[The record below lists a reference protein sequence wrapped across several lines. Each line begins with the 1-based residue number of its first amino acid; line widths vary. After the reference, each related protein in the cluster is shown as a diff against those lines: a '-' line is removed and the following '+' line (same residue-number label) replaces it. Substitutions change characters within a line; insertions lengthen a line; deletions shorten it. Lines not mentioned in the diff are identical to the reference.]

1 MPVSQKQPKIPQLR
15 FPEFS
20 GEWEGKKLGDIAER
34 YNGLK
39 SKTKKDFGSGS
50 AYITY
55 TQIFEN
61 SKIKIENFGKV
72 KVGENE
78 NQNKAKY
85 GDVFFTTSSETPL
98 EVGMSSVLLDRK
110 FHPYLNSFAFGIRPK
125 SFEILNPEFAQFYFR
140 ADVFRNKMY
149 KLAQGSTRFNISRV
163 EFMIKSILLPC
174 SDEQKKIAGFLGSV
188 DEWIE
193 NLTAQK
199 ETLGSYKRG
208 LMQKLFPA
216 KGETTPALRFPEFSG
231 DWEEKEL
238 GNFSDITTGKLNA
251 NAMVEAGEYR
261 FFTCARDYF
270 HIDQY
275 SFDTEALLISGNGAN
290 VGYVHY
296 YKGKFDAYQRI
307 YVLDNFDEDILYVK
321 SYLDKNL
328 QRRILEE
335 RKEGN
340 TPYIV
345 KSALSEYK
353 IPLPEPEEQK
363 KIADFLSSVDTMIA
377 NKQAEIIAAKKWKRG
392 LMQKMF
398 V

>member
-1 MPVSQKQPKIPQLR
+1 MSVKEKQKKIPELR
-15 FPEFS
+15 FPGFAGEWEEKRLGDIAKITTGSSNRENSLELGKYKFFDRSVDSRWSDKYLFDDEVLIVAGEGLEFFPRYYKGKFDLHQRAYAVMKSKSKASWKYLYYYIIFHRLWFNRMAVGSTMPSLRMDAFIKMPIKLPKNEEQQKIAAFLSAADAWIENLKSQKEALDEYERGLMQKLFPAKGESLPDLRFGEFS

-174 SDEQKKIAGFLGSV
+174 SDEQKKIA
-188 DEWIE
+188 
-193 NLTAQK
+193 
-199 ETLGSYKRG
+199 
-208 LMQKLFPA
+208 
-216 KGETTPALRFPEFSG
+216 
-231 DWEEKEL
+231 
-238 GNFSDITTGKLNA
+238 
-251 NAMVEAGEYR
+251 
-261 FFTCARDYF
+261 
-270 HIDQY
+270 
-275 SFDTEALLISGNGAN
+275 
-290 VGYVHY
+290 
-296 YKGKFDAYQRI
+296 
-307 YVLDNFDEDILYVK
+307 
-321 SYLDKNL
+321 
-328 QRRILEE
+328 
-335 RKEGN
+335 
-340 TPYIV
+340 
-345 KSALSEYK
+345 
-353 IPLPEPEEQK
+353 
-363 KIADFLSSVDTMIA
+363 DFLSSVDTMI
-377 NKQAEIIAAKKWKRG
+377 KSREAEITAAKKWKRG
-392 LMQKMF
+392 LMQQMF